1 MMVLLLFSCGGEE
14 ERLKVQRDIAN
25 LQEQLYELERTQA
38 QIREQVAQTNAEITE
53 KLEDRTS
60 QAEMKDRLYTL
71 QESLSQYEA
80 RIVDL
85 ERLVAQ
91 MSRTSR
97 TVTAPRATTPDNTSS
112 DAATDYPTNSVS
124 NSDVKKLYEQSL
136 SDFNRGKTDVAMLGF
151 ENIINSFPDS
161 EFVEAAH
168 YYAGRAAHKQKDWP
182 TAVKHFEIVSNRIG
196 RGDYTR
202 QALYYLGEVYYYMNS
217 NYKAVL
223 TLRDVIRNY
232 PGTQEADLA
241 KKFLRD
247 AGYEK

>member
-1 MMVLLLFSCGGEE
+1 MLVLLLFACGGEE

-25 LQEQLYELERTQA
+25 LQEQLYELERNQA
-38 QIREQVAQTNAEITE
+38 QIREQIAQTNTE
-53 KLEDRTS
+53 VTRKLEDRTS
-60 QAEMKDRLYTL
+60 QAEMKDRLYTM

-91 MSRTSR
+91 LSRTTR
-97 TVTAPRATTPDNTSS
+97 TVPAPVTTPETAGDAASDYTSS
-112 DAATDYPTNSVS
+112 SVS

-136 SDFNRGKTDVAMLGF
+136 SDFNRGKTDVALLGF
-151 ENIINSFPDS
+151 ENIISSFPDS

-168 YYAGRAAHKQKDWP
+168 YYAGRAAHKLKDWP
-182 TAVKHFEIVSNRIG
+182 KAVEHFEIVSNRIG